1 MKKLRVRGTVDV
13 YNLFNASPV
22 LTMNARYGPACQQ
35 PLITLAGRFAKFGMQ
50 MDF

>member
-1 MKKLRVRGTVDV
+1 VDV

-22 LTMNARYGPACQQ
+22 LTMNNRYGPAWQQ
-35 PLITLAGRFAKFGMQ
+35 PFITLAGRFAKFGMQ